1 MSKNI
6 KKLTSISL
14 FFPAYNEEAN
24 IVAATQQALEV
35 LPQIATE
42 FEIIIINDGSTDN
55 TRKFALELEKKYK
68 QVRLVSQRNKG
79 YGGALKRGFK
89 ESKLDWVFFTDS
101 DLQFDLQELKKFV
114 KKAHK
119 NDFVLGFRKNR
130 AEGIKRFMLAK
141 ALKIWN
147 RILLG
152 FPAEIKDIDCAFK
165 LIRKEVI
172 RTIEPLFSDGAMI
185 STEMLLKMY
194 NHGFEFEQ
202 IGVKHYE
209 RQFGNP
215 TGSNFKVILLA
226 VRDTFILRVK
236 LLENK
241 VHKITTR
248 WS

>member
-1 MSKNI
+1 M
-6 KKLTSISL
+6 KKLTSLSL

-24 IVAATQQALEV
+24 IEAATKQALEV
-35 LPQIATE
+35 LPQIAEE
-42 FEIIIINDGSTDN
+42 FEIIIINDGSKDN
-55 TRKFALELEKKYK
+55 TRKIALELENKYK

-89 ESKLDWVFFTDS
+89 EAKLDWIFFTDS
-101 DLQFDLQELKKFV
+101 DLQFNLKELKKFIT
-114 KKAHK
+114 KAHK
-119 NDFVLGFRKNR
+119 NDFILGFRKNR
-130 AEGIKRFMLAK
+130 AEGKRRFLLAK
-141 ALKIWN
+141 ALKVWN
-147 RILLG
+147 IILLG

-165 LIRKEVI
+165 LMRTEVI

-194 NHGFEFEQ
+194 NYGFQFEQ
-202 IGVKHYE
+202 IGVTHYE
-209 RQFGNP
+209 RQFGSS
-215 TGSNFKVILLA
+215 TGSNLNVILKA

-241 VHKITTR
+241 VNQITTR